1 MPISV
6 RSSTATTEKPKPMP
20 RSVRMAA
27 RMAAGVI
34 LLACALSACGGS
46 GDSNV
51 SGARDDLRIITKKT
65 VTDTRPRMVEQCT
78 TGTKKVKHTSTTKG
92 KTRTWYTTEPTR
104 TCKKVQ
110 QGTETYDRVVR
121 RPRWCVEL
129 DDVDGNTRRD
139 DVWYE
144 VDSSTYT
151 KAAAAAEGE
160 KLAFTPLRNGC

>member
-1 MPISV
+1 
-6 RSSTATTEKPKPMP
+6 MP